1 MLQGLYK
8 TAMRLSTPLLESL
21 LQKRTARGKED
32 PARAHERRG
41 RPALPRPDGMLV
53 WFHAASVGESL
64 SLLSVIDR
72 LLKDYPNARV
82 MVTTGTVT
90 SAKLMAER
98 LPARAFHQYIPVDH
112 PAWVATFLDHW
123 RPDAVVWSE
132 SELWPNILSEVKAR
146 GIPAALLNARMSE
159 GTFRHWK
166 MARGLAKAMLGAFSF
181 CLAQNAAEAQRLTA
195 LGAKNVSVSPN
206 LKYAAAPLPVDE
218 KKLSALRAKLEGR
231 DLVLWASTHPGEEEI
246 ALRVHAKLKGD
257 FKNLLTVIVPRH
269 PSRGNDIAA
278 LAAGYKTAQRWKSDD
293 PAAAEFYI
301 ADTLGELGLFY
312 RLCKNAVIG
321 GTFADIGGHNPIEP
335 AQLGCV
341 IFCGPVTYN
350 FVTITEDFK
359 KENALVP
366 VADENELAREL
377 ARALAD
383 PAAFAPVAEAASR
396 LTARHGNVA
405 GDIMRSLSPL
415 LQKEAGA

>member
-8 TAMRLSTPLLESL
+8 TAMRLSTPLLESY

-41 RPALPRPDGMLV
+41 RPVLPRPNGTLV

-64 SLLSVIDR
+64 SLLAVIER
-72 LLKDYPNARV
+72 LLKDYPKSHV

-123 RPDAVVWSE
+123 RPDAVIWSE
-132 SELWPNILSEVKAR
+132 SELWPNILAEVKTR

-159 GTFRHWK
+159 ETFRRWK
-166 MARGLAKAMLGAFSF
+166 LAKGFAKEMLGVFTL
-181 CLAQNAAEAQRLTA
+181 CLAQNAAEAERLKA
-195 LGAKNVSVSPN
+195 LGARNVSVSAN

-218 KKLSALRAKLEGR
+218 KKLADLRAKLASR

-246 ALRVHAKLKGD
+246 ALRVHARLKED
-257 FKNLLTVIVPRH
+257 FKNLLTIIVPRH

-278 LAAGYKTAQRWKSDD
+278 LAGSVRTAQRWKSED
-293 PAAAEFYI
+293 PAKADIYI

-335 AQLGCV
+335 AQLGCA
-341 IFCGPVTYN
+341 IFSGPVTYN

-359 KENALVP
+359 KENALVS
-366 VADENELAREL
+366 VADENDLTQQL
-377 ARALAD
+377 ARALKD
-383 PAAFAPVAEAASR
+383 PAAFAPVAEAAQR
-396 LTARHGNVA
+396 LTAQHGNVV
-405 GDIMRSLSPL
+405 GDIMQSVSLL
-415 LQKEAGA
+415 LQKGASA